1 MLDLILEYQSG
12 SPTVDPALILASRAR
27 SVSMLRRSATLDLVQ
42 EGAELVVRV
51 TNQSGHKLPTGH
63 IEGRRVWI
71 HARFFD
77 ATGAL
82 VGEHGH
88 YDAAEA
94 HLDEASTTV
103 FEMHVG
109 LSDDAAAATG
119 FPPGITTHM
128 ALADTI
134 VKDNRIPPRGFTNA
148 AFETGGA
155 PPVGAVYADGQY
167 WSDSRFPLPAIA
179 VRAEVELYYQS
190 TPRHYIE
197 ALRDGNV
204 TDDWGE
210 TLANLWN
217 ATGRGAPI
225 EIARRAIPLGVEAL
239 FADGFE
245 SGYTTAWSTAVP

>member
-1 MLDLILEYQSG
+1 VLDLILEYQSG

-109 LSDDAAAATG
+109 LSDDAATATG
-119 FPPGITTHM
+119 LPPGVTTHM

-134 VKDNRIPPRGFTNA
+134 VKDNRIPPRGFANV
-148 AFETGGA
+148 AFEEGGA

-167 WSDSRFPLPAIA
+167 WSDTRFPVPAGA
-179 VRAEVELYYQS
+179 VGAAAEIYYQS

-197 ALRDGNV
+197 ALRDGNT
-204 TDDWGE
+204 TDDWGD
-210 TLANLWN
+210 TLADLWN

-225 EIARRAIPLGVEAL
+225 EIARREIPLGVAGV

-245 SGYTTAWSTAVP
+245 SGYTTSWSATAP